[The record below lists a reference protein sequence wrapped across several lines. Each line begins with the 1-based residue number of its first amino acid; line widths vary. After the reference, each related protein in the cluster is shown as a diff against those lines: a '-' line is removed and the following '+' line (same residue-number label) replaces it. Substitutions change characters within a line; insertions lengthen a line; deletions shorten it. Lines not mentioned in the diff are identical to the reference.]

1 MIHLANHNQ
10 EIFPVPPGTEELKKP
25 PRQTKSPDNSNVL
38 HMFHNNTYTDFRTA
52 YRHVLIPSYII

>member
-10 EIFPVPPGTEELKKP
+10 EIFSVPQALKNLKSL
-25 PRQTKSPDNSNVL
+25 PRQTKSPNNSNVL
-38 HMFHNNTYTDFRTA
+38 HMFNNNTYTDFRIA

>member
-10 EIFPVPPGTEELKKP
+10 EIFSVPQALKNLKSLP
-25 PRQTKSPDNSNVL
+25 TQTKSPNNSNVL
-38 HMFHNNTYTDFRTA
+38 HMFNNNTYTDFRTA

>member
-10 EIFPVPPGTEELKKP
+10 EIFSVPQALKNLKSL
-25 PRQTKSPDNSNVL
+25 PRQTESPNNSNVL
-38 HMFHNNTYTDFRTA
+38 HMFNNNTYTDFRTA

>member
-10 EIFPVPPGTEELKKP
+10 EIFSVPQALKNLKSLL
-25 PRQTKSPDNSNVL
+25 RQTKSPNNSNVL
-38 HMFHNNTYTDFRTA
+38 HMFNNNTYTDFRTA

>member
-10 EIFPVPPGTEELKKP
+10 EIFSVPQALKNLKSL
-25 PRQTKSPDNSNVL
+25 PRQTKSPNNSNVL
-38 HMFHNNTYTDFRTA
+38 HMFNNNTYTDFRTA